1 MLVSLALPSLVQETD
16 CNGGRPRSDQWK
28 VDIWGN
34 TQWNPSRCFTQLGI
48 FESKY
53 FAGLARQAE
62 VEKERREEAKKHEDK
77 MVPTEWQAELQDK
90 RLVCSIGRKGGVNEI
105 LELFAR

>member
-1 MLVSLALPSLVQETD
+1 MKCIMD
-16 CNGGRPRSDQWK
+16 
-28 VDIWGN
+28 
-34 TQWNPSRCFTQLGI
+34 F
-48 FESKY
+48 KY

-90 RLVCSIGRKGGVNEI
+90 RLVGSITQNESQLIMCLTIGRHQIYFIGINICRRRSGKG
-105 LELFAR
+105 

>member
-1 MLVSLALPSLVQETD
+1 MVDNIGNPT
-16 CNGGRPRSDQWK
+16 GRPED
-28 VDIWGN
+28 VN
-34 TQWNPSRCFTQLGI
+34 L
-48 FESKY
+48 EY

-90 RLVCSIGRKGGVNEI
+90 RLVGSITQYDSQM
-105 LELFAR
+105 

>member
-1 MLVSLALPSLVQETD
+1 MPSLLQETD
-16 CNGGRPRSDQWK
+16 CNGGRPRSDK
-28 VDIWGN
+28 REVNIWGN
-34 TQWNPSRCFTQLGI
+34 TQWNPSRCYSKVNHMEF
-48 FESKY
+48 KY

>member
-1 MLVSLALPSLVQETD
+1 MFL
-16 CNGGRPRSDQWK
+16 K
-28 VDIWGN
+28 VDYLDAK
-34 TQWNPSRCFTQLGI
+34 S
-48 FESKY
+48 

-90 RLVCSIGRKGGVNEI
+90 RLVWYFF
-105 LELFAR
+105 LF

>member
-1 MLVSLALPSLVQETD
+1 MLEGQLSPEKFQ
-16 CNGGRPRSDQWK
+16 K
-28 VDIWGN
+28 VRRMD
-34 TQWNPSRCFTQLGI
+34 F
-48 FESKY
+48 KY

-90 RLVCSIGRKGGVNEI
+90 RLVCSI
-105 LELFAR
+105 ARRESQLLSI

>member
-1 MLVSLALPSLVQETD
+1 M
-16 CNGGRPRSDQWK
+16 
-28 VDIWGN
+28 
-34 TQWNPSRCFTQLGI
+34 
-48 FESKY
+48 ESKQVLHSTFPRHVSESKSH

-90 RLVCSIGRKGGVNEI
+90 RLVCSTGRRGRVNEI
-105 LELFAR
+105 LELSAG